1 MTAFVNGRV
10 LLGDEVM
17 SFGTWIKLATPEV
30 VEIAAYAGFDFV
42 VLDLEHAMMGDHAVG
57 AMIGT
62 ARHAGIL
69 PLVRV
74 PGADR
79 GSIQRTLDAGAAGLL
94 VPQVD
99 SVAEAEA
106 IVDMARF
113 PPLGSRGLSTSGR
126 AGGWGAI
133 APREYIESGDE
144 CLVIVQ
150 LESAEALSDA
160 VAIAA
165 VPGID
170 AVFLGPMDLTASMG
184 RPFDSDRIIGPV
196 ADLEA
201 ACVRAGVPLGTA
213 LGADPETTAGLS
225 HAYRFLVLGSDVSI
239 LRQGAQTILR
249 TARAIDRT
257 QRP

>member
-1 MTAFVNGRV
+1 MTAFANGRV
-10 LLGDEVM
+10 LLDDAVI
-17 SFGTWIKLATPEV
+17 SFGTWIKLAAPEV
-30 VEIAAYAGFDFV
+30 VEIAAYAGFDFI
-42 VLDLEHAMMGDHAVG
+42 VLDLEHAMLGDHAVG

-74 PGADR
+74 AGADR

-94 VPQVD
+94 VPRID
-99 SVAEAEA
+99 SVDEAEA

-113 PPLGSRGLSTSGR
+113 PPLGSRGLSTGGR
-126 AGGWGAI
+126 AGRWGAV

-150 LESAEALSDA
+150 MESAEALRHA
-160 VAIAA
+160 EAIAA

-184 RPFDSDRIIGPV
+184 RPFDSERITGPV

-201 ACVRAGVPLGTA
+201 VCVRAGIPLGTVI
-213 LGADPETTAGLS
+213 GADPATTVS
-225 HAYRFLVLGSDVSI
+225 SAYRFLVLGSDVSI
-239 LRQGAQTILR
+239 LRHGAQTMLR
-249 TARAIDRT
+249 TARPKERSH
-257 QRP
+257 RP